1 MPSSGFVLHQ
11 EDRRIGDVDR
21 AVIGLHAPLVA
32 LAVGKRLLLEHDRPA
47 LRRLLEHIR
56 VVGEHVRSPLEGNAV
71 MHAIDGVPGRILEP
85 IVDRLPARDQ
95 VDIDGLDLLAG
106 DQAERRIARGGD
118 QIEPALVHQRHHLV
132 GGCRRLDVD
141 LAARLLLEG
150 GHPIV
155 VLVGL
160 AALDVTGPGNDIDF
174 AFALA
179 DGFRRFGERD
189 AASGKQGNDSD

>member
-1 MPSSGFVLHQ
+1 
-11 EDRRIGDVDR
+11 
-21 AVIGLHAPLVA
+21 
-32 LAVGKRLLLEHDRPA
+32 
-47 LRRLLEHIR
+47 
-56 VVGEHVRSPLEGNAV
+56 
-71 MHAIDGVPGRILEP
+71 MHAIDRMPGGILEP

-95 VDIDGLDLLAG
+95 VDIDRLDLLAG

-141 LAARLLLEG
+141 LAARLLLEV

-155 VLVGL
+155 VLIGL
-160 AALDVTGPGNDIDF
+160 AALDVTGPGDDTDF

-179 DGFRRFGERD
+179 DRFRQL
-189 AASGKQGNDSD
+189 GKRGAPKGKHDNDGD